1 MKEKFILIS
10 GSAGL
15 SRQPEKL
22 DLAIEFV
29 QCFTSE
35 VLRRGG
41 GLVVLAGA
49 EESTKDQL
57 GIPHIFDWVVLREVN
72 QYARTTTD
80 SPRCYAK
87 VVMSDAATES
97 KIDDTN
103 LLTLKELQQRNVIK
117 IHHIRRKV
125 FTGGEYR
132 KAELDLADAMLAI
145 GGGKG
150 TYSIGTKMMAAGK
163 PVLPLDLNLGAFQ
176 NDVDG
181 AVTLNREMMSQPN
194 RFFPNTHSNVIN
206 RLQTISLN
214 REIGDAKTAAQ
225 AAAEMMSRELDASTK
240 ISLKSK
246 IKHPFSSAW
255 QAIKTLPLISAAI
268 KITESIIKF
277 IPWL

>member
-15 SRQPEKL
+15 SCQPEKL
-22 DLAIEFV
+22 ALAIEFV

-57 GIPHIFDWVVLREVN
+57 GIPHIFDWVVLREIN
-72 QYARTTTD
+72 QHARTTTD
-80 SPRCYAK
+80 NPRYYAK
-87 VVMSDAATES
+87 VVMSDAAAES
-97 KIDDTN
+97 KIDATN
-103 LLTLKELQQRNVIK
+103 LLTLKELQQRNVIE
-117 IHHIRRKV
+117 ICHIRREV
-125 FTGGEYR
+125 FTGGKYR

-150 TYSIGTKMMAAGK
+150 TYSIGTEMTAAGK
-163 PVLPLDLNLGAFQ
+163 PVLPLDLDLGASQ
-176 NDVDG
+176 NDGDG

-194 RFFPNTHSNVIN
+194 RFFPNTHPNVIN

-214 REIGDAKTAAQ
+214 RGIGDAKTAAQ

-240 ISLKSK
+240 ISPKSK
-246 IKHPFSSAW
+246 IRWLF
-255 QAIKTLPLISAAI
+255 AIISKSVKSIPLTSAAI
-268 KITESIIKF
+268 KVFEYFKGLF
-277 IPWL
+277 

>member
-10 GSAGL
+10 GSAGI

-22 DLAIEFV
+22 ALAIEFV

-41 GLVVLAGA
+41 GMVVLAGA

-87 VVMSDAATES
+87 VVMSNAATES

-103 LLTLKELQQRNVIK
+103 LLTLKELQQRNVIE
-117 IHHIRRKV
+117 IHHIRREV

-132 KAELDLADAMLAI
+132 KAELNLADAMLAI

-150 TYSIGTKMMAAGK
+150 TYSIGTEMTAAGK
-163 PVLPLDLNLGAFQ
+163 PVLPLDLDLGAYQ
-176 NDVDG
+176 DDGDG
-181 AVTLNREMMSQPN
+181 AVTLNREMMSHPN
-194 RFFPNTHSNVIN
+194 RFFPNTHPNVIN

-214 REIGDAKTAAQ
+214 RGISDAKTAAQ
-225 AAAEMMSRELDASTK
+225 AAAEMMSMELDASIK

-246 IKHPFSSAW
+246 IKHLFSGAW
-255 QAIKTLPLISAAI
+255 QAVKTLPLISAAI

>member
-1 MKEKFILIS
+1 MKENFILIS
-10 GSAGL
+10 GSAGF
-15 SRQPEKL
+15 SCQPEKL
-22 DLAIEFV
+22 SLAIEFV
-29 QCFTSE
+29 RCFTSE

-49 EESTKDQL
+49 EKSTKDQL

-80 SPRCYAK
+80 NPRCYAK

-97 KIDDTN
+97 KIDATN
-103 LLTLKELQQRNVIK
+103 LPILKELQQRNVIE
-117 IHHIRRKV
+117 ICHIRREV

-150 TYSIGTKMMAAGK
+150 TYSIGTKMTAAGK
-163 PVLPLDLNLGAFQ
+163 PVLPLDFDLGASQ
-176 NDVDG
+176 NDGDG

-194 RFFPNTHSNVIN
+194 RFFPNTHPNVIN

-214 REIGDAKTAAQ
+214 RGIGDAKTAAQ

-240 ISLKSK
+240 ISPKSK
-246 IKHPFSSAW
+246 IRWLF
-255 QAIKTLPLISAAI
+255 AIISKSVKSIPLTSAAI
-268 KITESIIKF
+268 KVFEYFKGLF
-277 IPWL
+277 

>member
-15 SRQPEKL
+15 SCQPEKL
-22 DLAIEFV
+22 ALAIEFV

-87 VVMSDAATES
+87 VIMSDAATES

-103 LLTLKELQQRNVIK
+103 LLTLRKLEQRDVIE
-117 IHHIRRKV
+117 IHHIRREV

-150 TYSIGTKMMAAGK
+150 TYSIGTKMTAAGK
-163 PVLPLDLNLGAFQ
+163 PVLPLDLDLGASQ
-176 NDVDG
+176 NDGDG
-181 AVTLNREMMSQPN
+181 AVTLNREMMSHPS
-194 RFFPNTHSNVIN
+194 RFFPNTHPNVVN

-214 REIGDAKTAAQ
+214 RGIGDAKTAAQ
-225 AAAEMMSRELDASTK
+225 AAAEMMSRELDTSTK
-240 ISLKSK
+240 ISRKSK
-246 IKHPFSSAW
+246 IKNLFSGAW
-255 QAIKTLPLISAAI
+255 QAIKALPLISAVI
-268 KITESIIKF
+268 RIIEFIVKLITGS
-277 IPWL
+277 

>member
-15 SRQPEKL
+15 SCQPEKL
-22 DLAIEFV
+22 ALAIEFV

-49 EESTKDQL
+49 EDATKDQL
-57 GIPHIFDWVVLREVN
+57 GIPHVFDWVVLREVN
-72 QYARTTTD
+72 QHARTTTD
-80 SPRCYAK
+80 NPRYYAK
-87 VVMSDAATES
+87 VVMSDAAAES
-97 KIDDTN
+97 KIDATN
-103 LLTLKELQQRNVIK
+103 LLTLKELQQRDVIE
-117 IHHIRRKV
+117 ICHIRREV

-150 TYSIGTKMMAAGK
+150 TYSIGTEMTAAGK
-163 PVLPLDLNLGAFQ
+163 PVLPLDLDLGASQ
-176 NDVDG
+176 NDGDG

-194 RFFPNTHSNVIN
+194 RFFPNTHPNVIN

-214 REIGDAKTAAQ
+214 RGIGDAKTAAQ

-240 ISLKSK
+240 ISPKSK
-246 IKHPFSSAW
+246 IRWLF
-255 QAIKTLPLISAAI
+255 AIISKSVKSIPLTSAAI
-268 KITESIIKF
+268 KVFEYFKGLF
-277 IPWL
+277 

>member
-35 VLRRGG
+35 VLRSGG

-49 EESTKDQL
+49 EEATKDQF
-57 GIPHIFDWVVLREVN
+57 GIPHIFDWVVLREVT

-80 SPRCYAK
+80 NPRCYAK
-87 VVMSDAATES
+87 VVMSNAATES

-103 LLTLKELQQRNVIK
+103 LLTLKELQQRNVIE
-117 IHHIRRKV
+117 IHHIRREV

-150 TYSIGTKMMAAGK
+150 TYSIGTEMMAAGK
-163 PVLPLDLNLGAFQ
+163 PVLPLDLDLGAYQ
-176 NDVDG
+176 DDGDG
-181 AVTLNREMMSQPN
+181 AVTLNREMMSHPN
-194 RFFPNTHSNVIN
+194 RFFPNTHPNVIN

-214 REIGDAKTAAQ
+214 RGISDAKTAAQ
-225 AAAEMMSRELDASTK
+225 TAVEMMSRELGVSTRV
-240 ISLKSK
+240 SLKSK
-246 IKHPFSSAW
+246 IRWAFAVISKFVKS
-255 QAIKTLPLISAAI
+255 IPLASAAI
-268 KITESIIKF
+268 KVFEYIKGLF
-277 IPWL
+277 

>member
-10 GSAGL
+10 GSAGISL
-15 SRQPEKL
+15 QPEKL
-22 DLAIEFV
+22 ALAIEFV

-87 VVMSDAATES
+87 VIMSDAAAES
-97 KIDDTN
+97 KIDATN
-103 LLTLKELQQRNVIK
+103 LLTLKELQQRNVIE
-117 IHHIRRKV
+117 IHHIRREV

-132 KAELDLADAMLAI
+132 NAELGLADAMLAI

-150 TYSIGTKMMAAGK
+150 TYSIGTEMTAEGK
-163 PVLPLDLNLGAFQ
+163 PVLPLDLDLGASQ
-176 NDVDG
+176 DDG
-181 AVTLNREMMSQPN
+181 DG
-194 RFFPNTHSNVIN
+194 
-206 RLQTISLN
+206 
-214 REIGDAKTAAQ
+214 EIGRA
-225 AAAEMMSRELDASTK
+225 
-240 ISLKSK
+240 
-246 IKHPFSSAW
+246 HV
-255 QAIKTLPLISAAI
+255 
-268 KITESIIKF
+268 
-277 IPWL
+277 